1 MAQINTYSPDGRE
14 RVGIHYERDRHVMLG
29 VQRAEERP
37 VMIAGAQS
45 ADDAGKPRTQ
55 FEFPEVEGG
64 LWMNLDRAGIN
75 NLIRSLREARDK
87 AFGRDE

>member
-14 RVGIHYERDRHVMLG
+14 RLCVQYDRDGAQVMVGA
-29 VQRAEERP
+29 QRAIEPKVTVNGEDAP
-37 VMIAGAQS
+37 GVTTSTAPTF
-45 ADDAGKPRTQ
+45 DDL
-55 FEFPEVEGG
+55 GG
-64 LWMNLDRAGIN
+64 TWMSVDRAGVN